1 MDDSRSIA
9 SSLSSS
15 SISKYVFQKT
25 KNPSTIFQALN
36 KQ

>member
-9 SSLSSS
+9 SSMSAS
-15 SISKYVFQKT
+15 SISKYVFEKNKNT
-25 KNPSTIFQALN
+25 KTIFQALN